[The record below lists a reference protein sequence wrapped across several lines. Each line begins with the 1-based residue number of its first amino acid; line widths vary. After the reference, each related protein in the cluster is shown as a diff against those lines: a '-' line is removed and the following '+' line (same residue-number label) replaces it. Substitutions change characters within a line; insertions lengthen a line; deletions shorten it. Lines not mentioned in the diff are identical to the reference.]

1 MHDGVQDHGL
11 AMAVRPKVD
20 RGEFAHTPDGSVSI
34 QSVTQIMWIMRRVG
48 AAGLLGI
55 MTTALLAAGCAGTPA
70 KAPSEVRGPIAQLA
84 LSMVGVQYRY
94 GGAHPR
100 EGFDC
105 SGLVYYTYTS
115 NGHAVPR
122 TSQEQFKAAR
132 KISLAQAAEGDLVF
146 FQDQEKLSHVGIYLG
161 DGRFVHAPSS
171 GNTVSVAS
179 IDAPYYQRHLI
190 AVGRLLP

>member
-1 MHDGVQDHGL
+1 M
-11 AMAVRPKVD
+11 MA
-20 RGEFAHTPDGSVSI
+20 
-34 QSVTQIMWIMRRVG
+34 
-48 AAGLLGI
+48 
-55 MTTALLAAGCAGTPA
+55 TALLAAGCAGTPV
-70 KAPSEVRGPIAQLA
+70 APAPATAAAASTNARSPIAQLA

-94 GGAHPR
+94 GGAHPS

-122 TSQEQFKAAR
+122 TSREQFNAAR
-132 KISLAQAAEGDLVF
+132 GIPLAQAAEGDLVF

-171 GNTVSVAS
+171 GGTVSVAS
-179 IDAPYYQRHLI
+179 IDTPYYQRHLI

>member
-1 MHDGVQDHGL
+1 
-11 AMAVRPKVD
+11 
-20 RGEFAHTPDGSVSI
+20 
-34 QSVTQIMWIMRRVG
+34 MRTMRSKG
-48 AAGLLGI
+48 AAGLPG
-55 MTTALLAAGCAGTPA
+55 MMATVLLAAGCAGTPA
-70 KAPSEVRGPIAQLA
+70 KDIPTDESAPATRDARGPIAQLA

-94 GGAHPR
+94 GGAHPS

-122 TSQEQFKAAR
+122 TSREQFTAAR
-132 KISLAQAAEGDLVF
+132 GIPLAQAAEGDLVF
-146 FQDQEKLSHVGIYLG
+146 FRDQEKLSHVGIYLG

-171 GNTVSVAS
+171 GDTVRVAS
-179 IDAPYYQRHLI
+179 IDAPYYQRHLV

>member
-1 MHDGVQDHGL
+1 
-11 AMAVRPKVD
+11 VR
-20 RGEFAHTPDGSVSI
+20 I
-34 QSVTQIMWIMRRVG
+34 QSVTQIMRFMRGNV

-55 MTTALLAAGCAGTPA
+55 MTTVLLAAGCAETPV
-70 KAPSEVRGPIAQLA
+70 KGGSIAQLA
-84 LSMVGVQYRY
+84 LSMVGVRYRY
-94 GGAHPR
+94 GGADPR

-122 TSQEQFKAAR
+122 TSQAQFNAAR
-132 KISLAQAAEGDLVF
+132 KIPLAQAAEGDLLF

-161 DGRFVHAPSS
+161 DGQFVHAPSS
-171 GNTVSVAS
+171 GGSVRVAR

>member
-1 MHDGVQDHGL
+1 MQV
-11 AMAVRPKVD
+11 
-20 RGEFAHTPDGSVSI
+20 
-34 QSVTQIMWIMRRVG
+34 MRRN
-48 AAGLLGI
+48 AAARLLGI
-55 MTTALLAAGCAGTPA
+55 MTIVQLAAGCAATPT
-70 KAPSEVRGPIAQLA
+70 KDERSSIAQLA

-115 NGHAVPR
+115 NGHDVPR
-122 TSQEQFKAAR
+122 TAQAQFNAAR
-132 KISLAQAAEGDLVF
+132 KISLGQAEAGDLLF

-161 DGRFVHAPSS
+161 EGRFVHAPSS
-171 GNTVSVAS
+171 GDSVRVAS
-179 IDAPYYQRHLI
+179 IDAPYYQRHLV